1 MATQRYNPDKKRTSP
16 SVQTTGLVTNAVLL
30 AYTLQDNS
38 SNFVEIVIT
47 GRETTTGGIFVS
59 KKAVAVQKLLSA
71 PILIGAITSLV
82 PDAVSASLIGLS
94 TSLIIAG
101 NDLQVVATTIL
112 GVTVDWQVEMTIF
125 TN

>member
-16 SVQTTGLVTNAVLL
+16 SVQTIGLVTNAVLL

-38 SNFVEIVIT
+38 SNYVEIVIT
-47 GRETTTGGIFVS
+47 GRETTTGDIFVS
-59 KKAVAVQKLLSA
+59 KKAVAVQKLLVT
-71 PILIGAITSLV
+71 PILVGAITSLI
-82 PDAVSASLIGLS
+82 PDAISASLIGLS
-94 TSLIIAG
+94 ASLIIAG

-112 GVTVDWQVEMTIF
+112 GVTVDWQVEMTVF